1 MSEPTALAGDL
12 DADLRSYFALTTS
25 TQLPRRVT
33 EMSAARLRA
42 RRSPVTALL
51 ATAAGVVAIAAL
63 VFVVATHTGRPN
75 ATSGALSAGSGAGG
89 SRNAPALTAPK
100 SVGPITYPGVDTAR
114 LAASGVLLL
123 SPDGHG
129 TALLSAG
136 QAQAA
141 AEGSVGA
148 TAYTPGPAVLA
159 FAELTSQSPPSTCLC
174 WAVDVPVTAA
184 SGTAAAATTS
194 STELVLVDAV
204 TGRIAAALSG
214 HGIP

>member
-1 MSEPTALAGDL
+1 MPEPTALADDL
-12 DADLRSYFALTTS
+12 DRELRSYFAVTTS

-33 EMSAARLRA
+33 EMSARTLRA

-51 ATAAGVVAIAAL
+51 AGGAGVVATAAL
-63 VFVVATHTGRPN
+63 VVVVATHTGSPGG
-75 ATSGALSAGSGAGG
+75 AGSALSSGAG
-89 SRNAPALTAPK
+89 SANAPAVSAPK
-100 SVGPITYPGVDTAR
+100 SVTSITYPGVDTAR

-129 TALLSAG
+129 TAVLSAG

-141 AEGSVGA
+141 AEVSVGA
-148 TAYTPGPAVLA
+148 TAYAPGAAVLV
-159 FAELTSQSPPSTCLC
+159 FAELTNQSRPSSCLC
-174 WAVDVPVTAA
+174 WVVDVAV
-184 SGTAAAATTS
+184 SGTAGAATPR
-194 STELVLVDAV
+194 TELVLVDAV